1 MADGDFTDLTRR
13 TTSDKILHN
22 NTVNIAK
29 NYKYDGYQRGLVSM
43 VQNIFDKKDF
53 CCTCTVRDLR
63 YAK

>member
-22 NTVNIAK
+22 NTFNIAK
-29 NYKYDGYQRGLVSM
+29 NHKYDGYQRGLVSM
-43 VQNIFDKKDF
+43 VQKIFDKKSF
-53 CCTCTVRDLR
+53 CYACTVRDLR